1 MTNQNA
7 KVSNF
12 VLLRGTFSL
21 PSLRGAEGDEAI
33 SRIATHLSGARSDR
47 EDMRETMK
55 GTNKIVVLITT
66 NSEEEAHKIAES
78 LVNGRKAA
86 CVNIVPGV
94 SSLFW
99 WKDKLDSAQESLL
112 LVKTKASLFPEIVEL
127 VKRTHSYEVPE
138 IIALPII
145 AGSEDYLKWLDIAC
159 Q

>member
-1 MTNQNA
+1 MKKTA
-7 KVSNF
+7 K
-12 VLLRGTFSL
+12 
-21 PSLRGAEGDEAI
+21 I
-33 SRIATHLSGARSDR
+33 
-47 EDMRETMK
+47 
-55 GTNKIVVLITT
+55 IVFITT
-66 NSEEEAHKIAES
+66 GSEEEAHSIAES
-78 LVNGRKAA
+78 LVKEKKAA

-94 SSLFW
+94 DSLFW
-99 WKDKLDSAQESLL
+99 WEGKLDSVPESLL

>member
-1 MTNQNA
+1 M
-7 KVSNF
+7 K
-12 VLLRGTFSL
+12 
-21 PSLRGAEGDEAI
+21 EA
-33 SRIATHLSGARSDR
+33 D
-47 EDMRETMK
+47 
-55 GTNKIVVLITT
+55 KIVALITT
-66 NSEEEAHKIAES
+66 SSEEEARKIAEL
-78 LVNGRKAA
+78 LVNGKKAA

-94 SSLFW
+94 DSVFW
-99 WKDKLDSAQESLL
+99 WEDKLDSARESLL